1 MFDAMFSPNFKEG
14 TENKVDVV
22 DVAPEICEE
31 LLHFIYSGKVG
42 DCCLKE
48 VARDL
53 FVAAEMYGV
62 LDLKEICEESLCV
75 NMTVGNVLE
84 MMELA
89 DLHNAANLRA
99 AALKFIGEN
108 AKEVSSQKEWREK
121 IPEAIADI
129 FDAIIHK

>member
-1 MFDAMFSPNFKEG
+1 
-14 TENKVDVV
+14 
-22 DVAPEICEE
+22 
-31 LLHFIYSGKVG
+31 
-42 DCCLKE
+42 
-48 VARDL
+48 
-53 FVAAEMYGV
+53 
-62 LDLKEICEESLCV
+62 
-75 NMTVGNVLE
+75 MTVGNVLE

-121 IPEAIADI
+121 IPETIADI